1 MGFLSRSRLSLLS
14 FVSVVGLLLH
24 GAGALAAERVVLK
37 YGILRQSISVD
48 DLTKFAETGDRAALE
63 GYGISEGD
71 SQQVRTALTQQ
82 VKIDPRWL
90 DRGLNNPLGEAL
102 LDEIGQTIQAPA
114 DEASRQALRSA
125 LVLSASDDGKISLL
139 EVIQKYPTREVYVDG
154 KRLASAYNQIAKFEG
169 QIRKVLGVLDW
180 F

>member
-1 MGFLSRSRLSLLS
+1 MGFLRRSHLSLLG
-14 FVSVVGLLLH
+14 FVSAAGVLLQST
-24 GAGALAAERVVLK
+24 GTLAAERIVLK
-37 YGILRQSISVD
+37 YGILRQSVSVN
-48 DLTKFAETGDRAALE
+48 DLTNFAETGDRSALE
-63 GYGISEGD
+63 GYGISEGE
-71 SQQVRTALTQQ
+71 SQRVRTALTQK
-82 VKIDPRWL
+82 VKMNPRWL
-90 DRGLNNPLGEAL
+90 DQGLNTPLGEAL

-169 QIRKVLGVLDW
+169 QIRKVLGVIDW